1 MAVNMEAVLK
11 IKMLAYFKEQLVKI
25 FAPKDLVTTTKEGLM
40 SKDDKAK
47 LDGIAA
53 NANKYEHPA
62 THSADMITE
71 TATKK
76 WLTPTQISS
85 WDAAKATADDTK
97 NRFDAHVASVVE
109 VTDAEVKELLDAA
122 GLTEIQ

>member
-47 LDGIAA
+47 LDAIEEGAT
-53 NANKYEHPA
+53 NYQHPA